1 AGRAGAAHVVALGAV
16 GRCNEFAQRER
27 KIRDVIPDVHRTSPC
42 PSDVPSDLRTLLAF
56 SRESSVNAILIF
68 GPGSTS
74 TVAESRLSPGLSA
87 TGRKLLRHVLFPT
100 QLFRADAV
108 RVISGFH
115 IVS

>member
-1 AGRAGAAHVVALGAV
+1 
-16 GRCNEFAQRER
+16 
-27 KIRDVIPDVHRTSPC
+27 
-42 PSDVPSDLRTLLAF
+42 
-56 SRESSVNAILIF
+56 VNAILIF

-108 RVISGFH
+108 RTISGFH
-115 IVS
+115 IVSAMNFLACRNVLARGTLAPSRRVSATPVSFA